1 MTATVPAAGPSALGA
16 TATSVQ
22 RYAEAAARAGRTAH
36 AARFQP
42 RALHNPLY
50 RTQLVHARLC
60 RVLVQAAELGV
71 GRSGLGVGRSEL
83 GVGRSELADGGPQ
96 SSDDQSAIRIGA
108 LLRATESAA
117 ARSSYATTRALDE
130 LSTALLGW
138 LDEAGFWP
146 AEEAGQVTPE
156 HETRCALAERS
167 RIVLSSSLAAL
178 GIPAEER
185 I

>member
-71 GRSGLGVGRSEL
+71 GWSEL

>member
-71 GRSGLGVGRSEL
+71 GWSEL

-108 LLRATESAA
+108 MLRATESAA